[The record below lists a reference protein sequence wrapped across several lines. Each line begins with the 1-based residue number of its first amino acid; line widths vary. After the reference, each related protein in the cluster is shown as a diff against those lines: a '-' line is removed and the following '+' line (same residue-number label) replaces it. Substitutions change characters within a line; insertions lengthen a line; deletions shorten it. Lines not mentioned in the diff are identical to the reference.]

1 MDSFHSFQDLA
12 GFSVR
17 PAPKESCYHLPLRRI
32 RRCGLHFAHMRRDP
46 EAPSP
51 KANDFCHCGS
61 VSGYGFAFQ
70 GGGLGI
76 RE

>member
-1 MDSFHSFQDLA
+1 
-12 GFSVR
+12 
-17 PAPKESCYHLPLRRI
+17 
-32 RRCGLHFAHMRRDP
+32 LHFAHMRRDP

-61 VSGYGFAFQ
+61 VSEYGFAFQ